1 MILQNFSVET
11 HQGPYLNINE
21 DGFKFDFDN
30 EMFMIFDGF
39 GGAGIGDKCVDT
51 LKEAIG
57 HFYNNF
63 VFDRDKTLPFFYSSK
78 YLLEGNALINA
89 ALLAHHKIYK
99 ENLERDISKRGGA
112 SGILAVKSESILTI
126 LGTGNCRAYIHRK
139 GNILPIFTDDSY
151 LLLSHDHYESHLKNI
166 PLSGFGLFPELHY
179 QVREVRV
186 SEGDQV
192 IFLTD
197 GVYGRLESQEI
208 MSSIQKFSINTKIK
222 IKELFELAN
231 NRGNLDNQTCMIL
244 EF

>member
-1 MILQNFSVET
+1 M
-11 HQGPYLNINE
+11 
-21 DGFKFDFDN
+21 
-30 EMFMIFDGF
+30 
-39 GGAGIGDKCVDT
+39 
-51 LKEAIG
+51 
-57 HFYNNF
+57 
-63 VFDRDKTLPFFYSSK
+63 
-78 YLLEGNALINA
+78 
-89 ALLAHHKIYK
+89 
-99 ENLERDISKRGGA
+99 
-112 SGILAVKSESILTI
+112 
-126 LGTGNCRAYIHRK
+126 
-139 GNILPIFTDDSY
+139 
-151 LLLSHDHYESHLKNI
+151 KNI